1 MLHTRNSA
9 STRTNDCSNISQL
22 HMNHH
27 PFVERRKKLASH
39 KGSSRSAQSITF
51 VELSKHLK
59 MEEKKSAWSDSGS
72 GCEGG
77 WFQLLFRGK
86 HEKSATTL
94 SIFAGIIERK
104 LLREILDYFSA
115 NAVTS
120 LLSKFIR
127 TGQRALSRT
136 VMSKII

>member
-1 MLHTRNSA
+1 
-9 STRTNDCSNISQL
+9 
-22 HMNHH
+22 MNHH

-72 GCEGG
+72 GCEGEGVGG

-115 NAVTS
+115 NAFTS